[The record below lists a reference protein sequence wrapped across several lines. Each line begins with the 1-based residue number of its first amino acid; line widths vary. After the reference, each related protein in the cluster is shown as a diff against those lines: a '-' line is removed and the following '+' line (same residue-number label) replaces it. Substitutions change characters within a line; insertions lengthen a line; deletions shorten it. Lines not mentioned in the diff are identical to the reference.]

1 MAQERYQQL
10 MNLAL
15 DGLITEEEERELDGY
30 LMSSDGLTGEWDEL
44 NMVDAL
50 LKHHAKVEMPPPPD
64 FTMGVM
70 ARVEAYE
77 AQRRWTPWMIGIL
90 AFISV
95 LAALNIAMPILFFSL
110 ELYKP
115 LAALPAF
122 GAVLTAGAH
131 ALNAV
136 GLGLAALADWLE
148 YLLTDPVALGI
159 SLSALVLAST
169 WIGMREGLR
178 LMSQEAPQAQEL
190 PA

>member
-1 MAQERYQQL
+1 MAQERYQLL

-15 DGLITEEEERELDGY
+15 DGLITEEEERELDVY
-30 LMSSDGLTGEWDEL
+30 FMSSDSLTGEWDEL

-77 AQRRWTPWMIGIL
+77 DQRRWTPWVIGIL

-95 LAALNIAMPILFFSL
+95 LAALNIAAPILFFSL

-115 LAALPAF
+115 LATLPAV
-122 GAVLTAGAH
+122 ASVLTFGAH
-131 ALNAV
+131 ALNTI
-136 GLGLAALADWLE
+136 GLGLAAVVDWME

-159 SLSALVLAST
+159 ALTALVLASI
-169 WIGMREGLR
+169 WIGLREGLR
-178 LMSQEAPQAQEL
+178 LMSQDVPQEI

>member
-1 MAQERYQQL
+1 MAQERYQLL

-30 LMSSDGLTGEWDEL
+30 LMSSDSLTGEWDEL

-64 FTMGVM
+64 FTVGVM

-77 AQRRWTPWMIGIL
+77 DQRRWTPWVIGLL

-95 LAALNIAMPILFFSL
+95 LAALNIATPILFFSL

-115 LAALPAF
+115 LATLPAV
-122 GAVLTAGAH
+122 GAVLTFGAR

-136 GLGLAALADWLE
+136 GLGLASLVEWME

-169 WIGMREGLR
+169 WIGLREGLR
-178 LMSQEAPQAQEL
+178 LMPQEVPQEL